1 MLPQHP
7 TNNRQGTAW
16 ARLEN
21 FSEDLVEETPGR
33 ELYIIAGGFGSL
45 NPELEFNN
53 PLRVA
58 GINVPEETWKVIAI
72 LEPGQDLSDINSTQV
87 IAVSIPNSGLVNIP
101 DAPDVN
107 FWPTH
112 ITTVREIEL
121 NTGLDLLSNLPDE
134 IEEIIETTPYS
145 GRTSI

>member
-1 MLPQHP
+1 MGPAHSAKK
-7 TNNRQGTAW
+7 R
-16 ARLEN
+16 R
-21 FSEDLVEETPGR
+21 
-33 ELYIIAGGFGSL
+33 
-45 NPELEFNN
+45 
-53 PLRVA
+53 
-58 GINVPEETWKVIAI
+58 
-72 LEPGQDLSDINSTQV
+72 QV

-112 ITTVREIEL
+112 INTVRDLEL

-134 IEEIIETTPYS
+134 IEEIVETTPYS